1 MCRQWVGDE
10 RTVEAAGSPL
20 GPRTRESRPPPLLLH
35 HVSRVASPA
44 VSTFNLRV
52 SVEGVAAP
60 TEEVAIEIVRDRFGT
75 DFTIS
80 DIWCEAAGGMLLWR
94 SWKSRN

>member
-1 MCRQWVGDE
+1 MGWCRQWVGDE
-10 RTVEAAGSPL
+10 RMAEAATAPL

-35 HVSRVASPA
+35 RVSRLASPV
-44 VSTFNLRV
+44 VSFNLRV

-60 TEEVAIEIVRDRFGT
+60 TEEVAIEIVRERFGSE
-75 DFTIS
+75 FTIT

-94 SWKSRN
+94 I